1 MNSERCRAPR
11 AGRRLSGLLLSA
23 LLSLLASSASGAGWS
38 ARPLSELA
46 IYPEFRAPATVVAR
60 EEASL
65 AAEVSARIVAMPV
78 REAEAVGRGEV
89 LVRLDDA
96 AYRIEVDR
104 ARAALA
110 LVDNRIRLAEA
121 QLAQARALEGR
132 GFISRDGLR
141 IKETELGVLR
151 SERDAAAAA
160 LAAARL
166 DLARTTLRAPY
177 AGVVRERIAN
187 VGDLAV
193 PGTPLLRL
201 AASRDAELRARV
213 PVSAIASLRAAGEW
227 TLVAGELRQAV
238 TIRRI
243 STLVEAA
250 GQAQE
255 VVLDSPAPLAPGLA
269 GELRWRSVR
278 PHLPPAYVQEREGVL
293 GTWVERDGAPHFV
306 ALPQAE
312 AGRPVALDWPGDAR
326 IIDEGRFGFA
336 LAAPSATDR

>member
-1 MNSERCRAPR
+1 MS
-11 AGRRLSGLLLSA
+11 GRDWQA
-23 LLSLLASSASGAGWS
+23 L
-38 ARPLSELA
+38 
-46 IYPEFRAPATVVAR
+46 
-60 EEASL
+60 
-65 AAEVSARIVAMPV
+65 
-78 REAEAVGRGEV
+78 
-89 LVRLDDA
+89 
-96 AYRIEVDR
+96 
-104 ARAALA
+104 
-110 LVDNRIRLAEA
+110 
-121 QLAQARALEGR
+121 
-132 GFISRDGLR
+132 
-141 IKETELGVLR
+141 
-151 SERDAAAAA
+151 
-160 LAAARL
+160 
-166 DLARTTLRAPY
+166 
-177 AGVVRERIAN
+177 
-187 VGDLAV
+187 
-193 PGTPLLRL
+193 
-201 AASRDAELRARV
+201 DAELRARV

>member
-1 MNSERCRAPR
+1 MNSEAARVPR
-11 AGRRLSGLLLSA
+11 TGRRFSGPVLGA
-23 LLSLLASSASGAGWS
+23 LLALLTSGAFGAGWT

-46 IYPEFRAPATVVAR
+46 VYPEFRAQATVVAR

-121 QLAQARALEGR
+121 QLSQARSLEGR

-141 IKETELGVLR
+141 IKETELAVLR

-193 PGTPLLRL
+193 VGTPLLRL

-213 PVSAIASLRAAGEW
+213 PVSAIDSLRAAGEW

-238 TIRRI
+238 TIRRV

-250 GQAQE
+250 GQVRE

-269 GELRWRSVR
+269 GELRWRSAR
-278 PHLPPAYVQEREGVL
+278 PHLPPAYVQEREGTL
-293 GTWVERDGAPHFV
+293 GTWVERDGEPHFI

-312 AGRPVALDWPGDAR
+312 AGRSVALDWPADAR

-336 LAAPSATDR
+336 LEASAATDR